1 MQHIGYMSG
10 SAKCFIYGSAL
21 YHGMPCSGIVAI
33 ILQNEK
39 PQRRSNT
46 LNLRTHG
53 SSTNSLI
60 LMRRY
65 EVTDFP
71 GLTIFY
77 KMKSL
82 IVLDDQIP

>member
-1 MQHIGYMSG
+1 MLHLW
-10 SAKCFIYGSAL
+10 KCFIPRDAL
-21 YHGMPCSGIVAI
+21 FWDCSN

-77 KMKSL
+77 KMKTL